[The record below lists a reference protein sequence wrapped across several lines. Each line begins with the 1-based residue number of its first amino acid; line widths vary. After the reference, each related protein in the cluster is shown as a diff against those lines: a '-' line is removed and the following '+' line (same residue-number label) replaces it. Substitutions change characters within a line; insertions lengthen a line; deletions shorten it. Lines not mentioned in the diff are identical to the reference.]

1 MDDYLKVRGSANIFA
16 LGDASATKFA
26 PTAQVA
32 SNQGKYLAKFFNNFD
47 GAEYDVD
54 AVAESLGPYTY
65 EHLGSLAYVFY
76 LI

>member
-32 SNQGKYLAKFFNNFD
+32 SNQGKYLAKYFNNFD
-47 GAEYDVD
+47 GAEYDVV
-54 AVAESLGPYTY
+54 AVATSVAVRVRRVVCAWRRPQ
-65 EHLGSLAYVFY
+65 
-76 LI
+76 